1 MRTDL
6 SSACRGGDDT
16 IVGERGVGLSGGQK
30 QKNRACARA
39 LYMSRRL
46 SCSTTTSAV
55 DMETETYI
63 QGQLAARE
71 GGIPP
76 FVIAQR
82 ISSVKNADCIYII
95 EDGKIAESGTHGE
108 LLAKKGYYYDIY
120 CLQQGA

>member
-1 MRTDL
+1 MSPPIVVL
-6 SSACRGGDDT
+6 DD
-16 IVGERGVGLSGGQK
+16 
-30 QKNRACARA
+30 
-39 LYMSRRL
+39 
-46 SCSTTTSAV
+46 TTSAV

-71 GGIPP
+71 GRHTT

-108 LLAKKGYYYDIY
+108 LFGKERLLLRHILPTAGHNPRKRGGGTA
-120 CLQQGA
+120 CLVKS